1 MKIRHRARGIALKT
15 LYEVDLARHPA
26 ESVLTRHLA
35 EDPLPEEAAEYAR
48 LLVNGVLDN
57 QEHLDEII
65 ASIAPDWPTSQ
76 LAAIDRNILRLA
88 IFELQML
95 PATPPKVTVNEAVEL
110 AKEFGSDGSRRFVNG
125 ALGTLLAKPQ
135 LLSA

>member
-1 MKIRHRARGIALKT
+1 MKVRHRARTVALKT

-26 ESVLTRHLA
+26 ESILQRHLT
-35 EDPLPEEAAEYAR
+35 EDPIPPAGAEYAR
-48 LLVNGVLDN
+48 RLVNGVMEN
-57 QEHLDEII
+57 QGQLDEII
-65 ASIAPDWPTSQ
+65 ASIAPEWPPSQ

-95 PATPPKVTVNEAVEL
+95 KDTPPKVAVNEAVEL

-125 ALGTLLAKPQ
+125 ALGALLAKPQ
-135 LLSA
+135 LLKA